1 MPFVCTPIHTTDPVL
16 GSSLQVTD
24 LFPHKT
30 QSNATVDPRFQG
42 PMYIYSATPK
52 SNTLPKL
59 DVDFDLDGDA
69 SGLSAY
75 LLASLEEQNANVAPT
90 PAQAKDMADKLLERL
105 QSGLALDKDS
115 VDSVIVLVLGVGN
128 ALDAGASNGD
138 LTEVLN
144 IISGYRTFTIP
155 SGTSIAGAQ
164 NAYELL
170 PLGAFFSYPS
180 YSAQLITEFSA
191 TFKSSARNGQISRAI
206 KRKDES
212 GASAPLLVLYNDDG
226 TLFE

>member
-42 PMYIYSATPK
+42 PLYIYSATPT
-52 SNTLPKL
+52 SNTLPVL
-59 DVDFDLDGDA
+59 DADFDLVSDA
-69 SGLSAY
+69 TGLSAY
-75 LLASLEEQNANVAPT
+75 LLACLEEQNANVAPT
-90 PAQAKDMADKLLERL
+90 PAQAKEMADLLLGRVK
-105 QSGLALDKDS
+105 SGLTLDKDS
-115 VDSVIVLVLGVGN
+115 VDVVIESVLGVGN

-155 SGTSIAGAQ
+155 SGTSIAGAL
-164 NAYELL
+164 NSYEILA
-170 PLGAFFSYPS
+170 LGGFFAYPS

-206 KRKDES
+206 KRTDES

>member
-42 PMYIYSATPK
+42 PLYIYSATPK
-52 SNTLPKL
+52 SNTLPVL
-59 DVDFDLDGDA
+59 DADFDLVGDA
-69 SGLSAY
+69 TGLSAY
-75 LLASLEEQNANVAPT
+75 LLASIEEQNSGEAPT
-90 PAQAKDMADKLLERL
+90 PAQAKEMADLLLSRL
-105 QSGLALDKDS
+105 KSGLALTKES
-115 VDSVIVLVLGVGN
+115 VDSVLVSVLGVGN
-128 ALDAGASNGD
+128 ALDAGVSNGD

-144 IISGYRTFTIP
+144 IISGYRSFTIP
-155 SGTSIAGAQ
+155 SGTSIAGAL
-164 NAYELL
+164 NAYEILDL
-170 PLGAFFSYPS
+170 ADFFTYPS
-180 YSAQLITEFSA
+180 YNDQLITEFSA

-206 KRKDES
+206 KRTNES
-212 GASAPLLVLYNDDG
+212 GHSEPLLVLYNDDG